1 MMEEI
6 SEFPNE
12 EMPKKSNANRKIIIF
27 FSVVVMTLIA
37 SLFFQK
43 NQMEE
48 EMELKIQFI
57 EEKNMLRDELDDL
70 IDEHD
75 DLLEEY
81 GNLNEQLQEKDAII
95 QQQITQ
101 IRNLIRVKNDLN
113 EARKK
118 IAVLKE
124 ISKKYLANID
134 SLIVLNQQLHIAK
147 DSVIKENKNIN
158 WKNYK
163 LNKQNE
169 KLVEKINKGSV
180 LELFDFDIET
190 IKIRSSGKEVIT
202 SKARKVQKIKVCL
215 TIGANHISNAE
226 KKVLYMQLIDSRG
239 NLIFGNENV
248 DVLVNDSTLKATTFT
263 EFEYKNI
270 KTTNCFEWERIQQ
283 LQSGYYLMSLILEG
297 RIAAEKTFE
306 LK

>member
-1 MMEEI
+1 MEEM

-27 FSVVVMTLIA
+27 FSIVVIALIA

-134 SLIVLNQQLHIAK
+134 SLIVLNQKLHIAK

-190 IKIRSSGKEVIT
+190 IKIRSSGKELIT
-202 SKARKVQKIKVCL
+202 SKARKVQKIKVCF
-215 TIGANHISNAE
+215 ISG
-226 KKVLYMQLIDSRG
+226 LRL
-239 NLIFGNENV
+239 L
-248 DVLVNDSTLKATTFT
+248 ATGQFSPT
-263 EFEYKNI
+263 EINFS
-270 KTTNCFEWERIQQ
+270 F
-283 LQSGYYLMSLILEG
+283 
-297 RIAAEKTFE
+297 
-306 LK
+306 

>member
-1 MMEEI
+1 MEEM

-27 FSVVVMTLIA
+27 FSIVVIALIA

-190 IKIRSSGKEVIT
+190 IKIRSSGKELIT
-202 SKARKVQKIKVCL
+202 SKARKVQKIKVCF

-239 NLIFGNENV
+239 NLILGNENV

>member
-1 MMEEI
+1 MIEEKPD
-6 SEFPNE
+6 FLVE
-12 EMPKKSNANRKIIIF
+12 EKLKPSNVNRKIIIF
-27 FSVVVMTLIA
+27 FSFVIIALIA
-37 SLFFQK
+37 FLFFQK

-75 DLLEEY
+75 GLLEEY
-81 GNLNEQLQEKDAII
+81 GNLNDQLQDKDAII
-95 QQQITQ
+95 QQQITE

-118 IAVLKE
+118 IAALKE

-134 SLIVLNQQLHIAK
+134 SLIVLNQKLHIAK

-169 KLVEKINKGSV
+169 QLVEKINKGSV

-190 IKIRSSGKEVIT
+190 IKIRSSGKEVVT
-202 SKARKVQKIKVCL
+202 KKAKKVQKIKVCF
-215 TIGANHISNAE
+215 TIGANYISVAE
-226 KKVLYMQLIDSRG
+226 KKSLYMQLIDPRG
-239 NLIFGNENV
+239 NLVLGDQNI
-248 DVLVNDSTLKATTFT
+248 DVIVNDSILQVTTFT
-263 EFEYKNI
+263 EFEYQNM

-283 LQSGYYLMSLILEG
+283 LQSGYYLMNLIIEG
-297 RIAAEKTFE
+297 RIAAEKIFE

>member
-1 MMEEI
+1 MEDTTKLSDEEI
-6 SEFPNE
+6 L
-12 EMPKKSNANRKIIIF
+12 KRSNSNRKVIIF
-27 FSVVVMTLIA
+27 FSVLVIALVA

-57 EEKNMLRDELDDL
+57 EEKNILRDELDDL

-75 DLLEEY
+75 GLLEEY
-81 GNLNEQLQEKDAII
+81 GDLNEQLHEKDSVI
-95 QQQITQ
+95 QNQIAE

-118 IAVLKE
+118 IVALKD

-134 SLIVLNQQLHIAK
+134 SLIVLNEQLYIEK

-158 WKNYK
+158 WRNYK
-163 LNKQNE
+163 LSKKNKKLEE
-169 KLVEKINKGSV
+169 KVSRGAV
-180 LELFDFDIET
+180 LELIDFNIET

-202 SKARKVQKIKVCL
+202 QKAKKVQKIKVCY
-215 TIGANHISNAE
+215 TIGANHISTSE
-226 KKVLYMQLIDSRG
+226 IKVLYMQLIDFEGKVIQNRED
-239 NLIFGNENV
+239 IEFTI
-248 DVLVNDSTLKATTFT
+248 NDSTLKATTFT
-263 EFEYKNI
+263 EFEYNNI
-270 KTTNCFEWERIQQ
+270 KIENCFEWERVQQ
-283 LQSGYYLMSLILEG
+283 LESGNYLMKLIIEG
-297 RIAAEKTFE
+297 KVSAEKKFE